1 MKLMHISDLHLGKR
15 ISEFSM
21 TEDQKHILKQITEAV
36 KEETPDAILIAGDV
50 YDRSVPSTEAMELLE
65 KFLYELA
72 DGKNQV
78 FIISGNHD
86 SAERLSFGSAL
97 IDRSGIHIAPVY
109 SGEAKCYELQD
120 DWGAVNIYTMPF
132 VKPTNVRHALVNCGK
147 LTEDEAAQLDSYAKA
162 MRAAIENMDLDKSR
176 RNVLVAHQFVT
187 GAATC
192 ESEDV
197 NVGGLD
203 NIDADVF
210 EDFDYVA
217 LGHLH
222 GPQTLGSKK
231 NIRYSGTPLKY
242 SFSEVDHNKSITIV
256 ELGDKVDE
264 TAQLTIREIPLRPL
278 HDWADVRGTFEQL
291 TGEKFLRSAD
301 REAYTRVTLLDE
313 DDVPE
318 AISRLRDFYP
328 NIMNLRYDNL
338 RTRTE
343 NDVTD
348 AGELGERSEIEMFE
362 ELFEK
367 QNNAE
372 MSQAQADLVT
382 RLLEELK
389 EEMA

>member
-21 TEDQKHILKQITEAV
+21 IEDQEHILKQITEAV
-36 KEETPDAILIAGDV
+36 KEETPDAILIAGDI

-97 IDRSGIHIAPVY
+97 IDSSGIHIAPVY
-109 SGEAKCYELQD
+109 NGEAKHFELQD
-120 DWGAVNIYTMPF
+120 DSGTVNIYMMPF
-132 VKPTNVRHALVNCGK
+132 VKPTSVRHALMNCGK
-147 LTEDEAAQLDSYAKA
+147 LTEGETAQLDSYAKA
-162 MRAAIENMDLDKSR
+162 MRAAIDNMGLDKSR

-222 GPQTLGSKK
+222 GPQTLGNKK

-256 ELGDKVDE
+256 EIGAKEGDTV
-264 TAQLTIREIPLRPL
+264 QLTIREIPLKPL
-278 HDWADVRGTFEQL
+278 RDWADIRGTFEQL
-291 TGEKFLRSAD
+291 TGEEFLKFAD
-301 REAYTRVTLLDE
+301 QEAYMRVTLLDE

-338 RTRTE
+338 RTRTA

-348 AGELGERSEIEMFE
+348 AGELGERSEIEMFK

-382 RLLEELK
+382 RLLEDIK